1 LARYWI
7 RENAEQMTSYG
18 TPEMHTDLGACH
30 AKRSEASRHF
40 SWREE
45 ENAGI
50 LHFASLRSE

>member
-1 LARYWI
+1 M
-7 RENAEQMTSYG
+7 NA
-18 TPEMHTDLGACH
+18 DLRASH
-30 AKRSEASRHF
+30 AERSEASWHF